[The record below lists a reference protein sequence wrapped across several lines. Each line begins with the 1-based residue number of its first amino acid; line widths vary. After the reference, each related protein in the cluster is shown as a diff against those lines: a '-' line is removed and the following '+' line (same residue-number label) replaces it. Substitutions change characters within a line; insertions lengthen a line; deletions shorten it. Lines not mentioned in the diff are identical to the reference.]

1 MVDLLEY
8 CDASDAFHYRYWN
21 EQDGRIGRSYR
32 FDTRNSADK
41 LGMVSIVLDA
51 RKEKVL
57 EVY

>member
-8 CDASDAFHYRYWN
+8 CDASGAFHYRYWN